1 MTARNLFDLLRP
13 AIEAKPDAV
22 AIVAPDGQ
30 GITYQRLGET
40 VARFAREAR
49 VRGVTQGQCIA
60 VSLTH
65 PAAIISMVTALSR
78 IGAAAAIGD
87 RARNMIQAGVK
98 LDGIIS
104 DSLDFDSG
112 PEPIRFD
119 QSWAAQPG
127 EEIEL
132 ADEATRAPDE
142 LALICASSGSTGER
156 KFFALNFATQIARLT
171 LQDEM
176 HGADH
181 GRRLITPGMA
191 ALWGFQNGFRTL
203 RCGGLLIFPGRNAVH
218 TMAEIERL
226 GIEEIMTT
234 PNLLVDLVNAR
245 GTAKARPMLKK
256 IIVGGSQVST
266 TLLER
271 ARQTLCPEI
280 VVAYGSTETG
290 PTVLGDAGLVADQA
304 GAIGRIAPWAEMRI
318 LSPEGEVLP
327 DGENGRLQIRVA
339 AKHRPYALIA
349 QSGVTSPYDPEGW
362 FEPGDLGRIENGVLF
377 LDGRSSDVI
386 NVGGNK
392 LSGPALED
400 FAAKAP
406 GVVQAA
412 VTSQRNDAGFET
424 VCVALITGPD
434 FVLASFDEK
443 FSRRIGKITP
453 RRYLVLKTFP
463 LLASG
468 KVDKQKLKALFA
480 TVADHGSRALS
491 G

>member
-30 GITYQRLGET
+30 DITYRRLGET
-40 VARFAREAR
+40 IARFAREAR
-49 VRGVTQGQCIA
+49 ARGVAKGQCLA

-87 RARNMIQAGVK
+87 RARNMIQAGVNI
-98 LDGIIS
+98 DGIIS

-119 QSWAAQPG
+119 QSWAAKPG

-132 ADEATRAPDE
+132 ADEVTRLPEE

-176 HGADH
+176 HGTDH
-181 GRRLITPGMA
+181 ARRLITPGMA
-191 ALWGFQNGFRTL
+191 ALWGFQNGFRSL
-203 RCGGLLIFPGRNAVH
+203 RSGGLLIFPGRNAAH

-245 GTAKARPMLKK
+245 AEAGERPALKK
-256 IIVGGSQVST
+256 IIVGGSQVSPA
-266 TLLER
+266 LLER
-271 ARQTLCPEI
+271 ARAKLCPEI

-290 PTVLGDAGLVADQA
+290 PTVLGDAGLIADEPNA
-304 GAIGRIAPWAEMRI
+304 VGKIAPWAEMRV
-318 LSPEGEVLP
+318 LSPEGEALP
-327 DGENGRLQIRVA
+327 DGETGRLQIRVA
-339 AKHRPYALIA
+339 MPHRPFASIT
-349 QSGVTSPYDPEGW
+349 QGRTISPYDAEGW

-406 GVVQAA
+406 GVTQAA
-412 VTSQRNDAGFET
+412 VTSQRNEAGFET
-424 VCVALITGPD
+424 VCVALIVNPD
-434 FVLASFDEK
+434 FVLSPFDEK
-443 FSRRIGKITP
+443 LSRRIGKITP
-453 RRYLVLKTFP
+453 RRYLMLEAFP
-463 LLASG
+463 LLTSG
-468 KVDKQKLKALFA
+468 KVDKQRLKTLFA

>member
-22 AIVAPDGQ
+22 AMVAPDGQ
-30 GITYQRLGET
+30 DITYRRLGET
-40 VARFAREAR
+40 ITNFAREAR
-49 VRGVTQGQCIA
+49 ARGVKRGHCIA

-132 ADEATRAPDE
+132 ADEVTRAPDE

-176 HGADH
+176 HGTDH

-191 ALWGFQNGFRTL
+191 ALWGFQNGFRSL
-203 RCGGLLIFPGRNAVH
+203 RSGGLLIFPGRNAVH

-245 GTAKARPMLKK
+245 AEAEGRPALKK
-256 IIVGGSQVST
+256 IIVGGSQVAAA
-266 TLLER
+266 LLDR
-271 ARQTLCPEI
+271 ARAKLCPEI

-290 PTVLGDAGLVADQA
+290 PTVLGDAGLVADHP
-304 GAIGRIAPWAEMRI
+304 GAIGRITPWAEMRI
-318 LSPEGEVLP
+318 LSPGGEVLP
-327 DGENGRLQIRVA
+327 DGESGRLQIRVA
-339 AKHRPYALIA
+339 ERHRPYALIA
-349 QSGVTSPYDPEGW
+349 QSGVTSPYDGEGW
-362 FEPGDLGRIENGVLF
+362 FEPGDLGRIENGILF
-377 LDGRSSDVI
+377 LDGRTTDVI

-424 VCVALITGPD
+424 VCVALITKPD
-434 FVLASFDEK
+434 FVLAPFDEK
-443 FSRRIGKITP
+443 LSRRIGKITP

-468 KVDKQKLKALFA
+468 KIDKQKLKALFT
-480 TVADHGSRALS
+480 TVADHGGRALS

>member
-22 AIVAPDGQ
+22 AMVAPDGQ
-30 GITYQRLGET
+30 NITYRRLGET
-40 VARFAREAR
+40 IASFAREAR
-49 VRGVTQGQCIA
+49 ARGVGRGHCVA

-119 QSWAAQPG
+119 QSWAAQPS

-132 ADEATRAPDE
+132 ADEASRAPDE

-176 HGADH
+176 HGTDH

-191 ALWGFQNGFRTL
+191 ALWGFQNGFRSL
-203 RCGGLLIFPGRNAVH
+203 RSGGLLIFPGRNAVH

-245 GTAKARPMLKK
+245 AEAEARPGLRK
-256 IIVGGSQVST
+256 IIVGGSQVSAA
-266 TLLER
+266 LLDR
-271 ARQTLCPEI
+271 ARARLCPEI

-290 PTVLGDAGLVADQA
+290 PTVLGDASLFADHPS
-304 GAIGRIAPWAEMRI
+304 AIGRISPWAEMRV

-327 DGENGRLQIRVA
+327 DGEDGRLQIRVA
-339 AKHRPYALIA
+339 ERHRPYALIA
-349 QSGVTSPYDPEGW
+349 QSGVTSPYDGEGW
-362 FEPGDLGRIENGVLF
+362 FEPGDLGRIENGILF
-377 LDGRSSDVI
+377 LDGRSTDVI

-400 FAAKAP
+400 HAAKAL

-424 VCVALITGPD
+424 VCVALITEPD
-434 FVLASFDEK
+434 FVLASFDDK
-443 FSRRIGKITP
+443 LSRRIGKITP
-453 RRYLVLKTFP
+453 RRYLVLKSFP

-468 KVDKQKLKALFA
+468 KIDKQKLKALFA
-480 TVADHGSRALS
+480 TVADHGNRAL
-491 G
+491 